1 MPHKGR
7 IPHDVVIANLA
18 SVNFC
23 VKAGEKS
30 LVELHLLI
38 NTKNRGAD
46 FSPVEWSAVLH
57 QNVNDFLGEAGNLN
71 VVGGK
76 EPTVHIGRGSQAG
89 VVLVPI
95 LKLRVQAL
103 EQLDECVPQAR
114 QAEGLDVVL
123 KACSSLEEPRILGVE
138 AEHQADAEDV
148 EGAEAASI
156 GLNVFLDEGVV
167 ELPDQDAGLQADLLF
182 TADLLASGVHQKWQV
197 IKLFFQILKQ
207 DDFWLYVE
215 LMIENSLTDLLC
227 LRHGNS
233 LARGGSSEKGGINA
247 QLSYM
252 TLQCIVLPKKSNFF
266 SFFS

>member
-1 MPHKGR
+1 MFESR
-7 IPHDVVIANLA
+7 
-18 SVNFC
+18 
-23 VKAGEKS
+23 
-30 LVELHLLI
+30 
-38 NTKNRGAD
+38 R
-46 FSPVEWSAVLH
+46 
-57 QNVNDFLGEAGNLN
+57 
-71 VVGGK
+71 
-76 EPTVHIGRGSQAG
+76 
-89 VVLVPI
+89 
-95 LKLRVQAL
+95 
-103 EQLDECVPQAR
+103 
-114 QAEGLDVVL
+114 
-123 KACSSLEEPRILGVE
+123 PRILGVE

-167 ELPDQDAGLQADLLF
+167 ELPDQDAGLQADFLF

-197 IKLFFQILKQ
+197 IKLFSQILKQ